1 MEERENLE
9 FAALGAAGAIS
20 LGGAG
25 YIVAGTLAGL
35 GSSLIPV
42 AGMSTPAFAHNS
54 EVHDNISKPF
64 LSADQKISVSFE
76 AHQVIGAQI

>member
-42 AGMSTPAFAHNS
+42 AGMSTPAFAES
-54 EVHDNISKPF
+54 
-64 LSADQKISVSFE
+64 QKIELENKPIYSDDKTISVVFD
-76 AHQVIGAQI
+76 AQRLTGVTHD